1 MKIWKESAVPPEST
15 ASEIQLLTD
24 ANVTFHDVSE
34 RNGRAACVEAFG
46 ANSDDVPMFL
56 RICDAKLEEVS
67 GPRDTVS
74 SQVFKPKRNFLGT
87 PKDGVN
93 AGVLSPRRAKPHHTG
108 TCLSLV
114 LKKDHSVARDLETSP
129 AAQASPWQTRPSN
142 PCAERRRTQTW
153 RVRTRNA

>member
-1 MKIWKESAVPPEST
+1 MAVPPDEVILTYKFLSVLCHTLNNPLEHSRATDDTTCGIKSLFHVNVALHEDLERKKAVPPEST

-24 ANVTFHDVSE
+24 ANVTFHDALE

-46 ANSDDVPMFL
+46 ANSDDVPMLL

-93 AGVLSPRRAKPHHTG
+93 AGVPSPR
-108 TCLSLV
+108 
-114 LKKDHSVARDLETSP
+114 
-129 AAQASPWQTRPSN
+129 
-142 PCAERRRTQTW
+142 
-153 RVRTRNA
+153 